1 MIFACTCELIVDVVV
16 VVVVIIRHNNNRDV
30 DKKRRPK
37 IVNIYMHQSWL
48 QYTQCRVRMDKQK
61 RLNVISKAHSNLLSA
76 AVDAAT
82 ATAAAVAAMAV
93 REVLQ
98 VE

>member
-16 VVVVIIRHNNNRDV
+16 IITIRHNNNRAV